1 MPINWL
7 DILII
12 IPVCWFGF
20 KGLKSGL
27 VRELASIIALI
38 AGIVIASKFSSY
50 LASRLGSSETMEII
64 AFIILFIGVLIL
76 VFFVGR
82 LLEKA
87 VNLVFSSFV
96 NHLFGLLFGISKVL
110 IIFSV
115 IFFMINSVDSKEIL
129 LRRATKAQSFL
140 YQYIEPIFPK
150 CKAWLNEKLEN

>member
-20 KGLKSGL
+20 KGLKHGL
-27 VRELASIIALI
+27 VRELASIAALI
-38 AGIVIASKFSSY
+38 AGIFVASKFSSY
-50 LASRLGSSETMEII
+50 LASRLGNSETMEII
-64 AFIILFIGVLIL
+64 AFIILFIAVLIL

-96 NHLFGLLFGISKVL
+96 NHLFGLLFGIGKVL

-129 LRRATKAQSFL
+129 LRRSIKAQSFL
-140 YQYIEPIFPK
+140 YQYIEPVFPK
-150 CKAWLNEKLEN
+150 CKTWLEHLK